1 MPVVESSRPAPKRQ
15 AHVVMDLRSRQWKA
29 AKIERLLG
37 LEQAAGPIRLLEIGS
52 GSGGISAY
60 FGEHPTGKYSVEAVD
75 VVDNR
80 LVDSGYNFTLV
91 QDTKLPFPDESFDV
105 VLSNHVIE
113 HVGDEAQ
120 QRDHLAEVRRV
131 LRRGGRGY
139 LAVPNRWMLREP
151 HYHLVFLSW
160 LPRAWRSPYLRLARK
175 GDFYDCEPLQ
185 MRQLEG
191 YLESSGFRHENRG
204 VEALRV
210 TFEIER
216 AGAWATSLLR
226 RIPDAALKP
235 FERIIPTHIY
245 TFAHA

>member
-1 MPVVESSRPAPKRQ
+1 MPDVDSSRLAPKRQ
-15 AHVVMDLRSRQWKA
+15 AHVVMDLPSRQWKA

-37 LEQAAGPIRLLEIGS
+37 LEAMSGPIRLLEIGS

-60 FGEHPTGKYSVEAVD
+60 FGGHATGKYSVEAVD

-80 LVDSGYNFTLV
+80 LVDAGYNFTLV
-91 QDTKLPFPDESFDV
+91 QDTKLPFPDQSFDV

-131 LRRGGRGY
+131 LRSDGRGY

-151 HYHLVFLSW
+151 HYQLVFLSW
-160 LPRAWRSPYLRLARK
+160 LPRAWRSPYLRLAGK

-185 MRQLEG
+185 MRQLERF
-191 YLESSGFRHENRG
+191 LESSGFRHQNRG

-216 AGAWATSLLR
+216 ADSWATSLLR

-235 FERIIPTHIY
+235 FARIIPTHIY
-245 TFAHA
+245 TFTHA